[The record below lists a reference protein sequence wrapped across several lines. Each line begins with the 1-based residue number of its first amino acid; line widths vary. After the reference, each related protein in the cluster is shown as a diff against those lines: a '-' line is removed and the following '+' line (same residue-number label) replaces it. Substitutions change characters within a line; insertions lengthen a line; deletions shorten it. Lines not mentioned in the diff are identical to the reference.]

1 MNWSSFVPDLV
12 TVIVG
17 TGLTLSAAGGT
28 YFYQQRRKN
37 RQLVQNLADD
47 LSVRRA
53 FVVVSPSEQGYGS
66 DAEQCFRSVQAAQ
79 DRIVQVRDE
88 IAPNRA
94 LRTELQAMIIS
105 CVAYK
110 EKVELGPR
118 RWVYEL
124 MILRTELTG
133 GVRSIEKAARI
144 RARSLPEPGQAVS

>member
-12 TVIVG
+12 TVVVG

-53 FVVVSPSEQGYGS
+53 FVVVEPHEQSYGP
-66 DAEQCFRSVQAAQ
+66 DAERCFQSVQATQ

-88 IAPNRA
+88 ISPNHA
-94 LRTELQAMIIS
+94 LRAELQAMIIS
-105 CVAYK
+105 CVRYK
-110 EKVELGPR
+110 ESTEVAPR

-124 MILRTELTG
+124 MRLRAELTL
-133 GVRSIEKAARI
+133 GVSRIEDAAGL
-144 RARSLPEPGQAVS
+144 RARSLPEPGRAVT